1 MSKFFDNTSV
11 IEALLKRKWHIIIV
25 TVVAALCGYVFSG
38 PSFIT
43 PMFKSEAIL
52 YPANG
57 ENAVINES
65 FTEQMIQ
72 IMMSQDITDSIIVKF
87 DLVKHYGIDEND
99 RYLRTKIDKKIK
111 KNIKV
116 SKTAYDAVSLTVL
129 DKDPQ
134 IACDI
139 VNEMIRIYQYKF
151 DRLNKSKRGE
161 HIRSMK
167 LVLDNSKKI
176 IDSLRCRIKEIN
188 SLYGVNDPDNQYAE
202 IVKGELGT
210 FEGAT
215 KVDKKALAEMKENIL
230 KYGAELKDDQMDLEV
245 EMETYASVKEQ
256 YDQEMTLY
264 LGFEP
269 STNIISHPGVAD
281 RKFSPK
287 RSVITAVSGLAAFC
301 AVVLL
306 VLALDGMKKEE
317 E

>member
-57 ENAVINES
+57 EYAINEE
-65 FTEQMIQ
+65 FTEQMMQ
-72 IMMSQDITDSIIVKF
+72 IIMSQDIMDSVVAKF

-99 RYLRTKIDKKIK
+99 RYLKTKVNKKIK
-111 KNIKV
+111 KNINA
-116 SKTAYDAVSLTVL
+116 SKTTYDAVSLTVL

-134 IACDI
+134 VACDI
-139 VNEMIRIYQYKF
+139 ANEMIRIYQLKF
-151 DRLNKSKRGE
+151 DRLDKSKRGE
-161 HIRSMK
+161 RLRAMK
-167 LVLDNSKKI
+167 LVLDNSKNI
-176 IDSLRCRIKEIN
+176 VDSLRARIKEIN
-188 SLYGVNDPDNQYAE
+188 TLYGISDPDNQYAE

-210 FEGAT
+210 FEGAA
-215 KVDKKALAEMKENIL
+215 KVDKKALSEMKENIL
-230 KYGAELKDDQMDLEV
+230 KYGAELKNTHTELGI
-245 EMETYASVKEQ
+245 ETKTYSSVKEQ

-269 STNIISHPGVAD
+269 STNVISHPDVSD